1 MDWVMKKK
9 RSVCAAAA
17 LVMACNVESLVQD
30 FHDQH
35 GPGTDTAESSG
46 GSTGRGG
53 ESTTGVVGMEE
64 GSGGVETSGSGG
76 GSTGSSGEV
85 AGTTGGSTGEESTT
99 GEAVVAECGNSVVEG
114 DEECDDPGDTRCHK
128 CVRDRL
134 VFVTSKNVHGD
145 FAERE
150 LAGYDY
156 MCNHLAAVAG
166 LLTNS
171 QPRFKPWVSTS
182 EGSAAERLYH
192 SRGRYVLRNG
202 LVFAESW
209 DALVAG
215 EILNPLNVDEN
226 SQTRNAAV
234 FTDTRPDGSA
244 MPGSHCDDWQLADS
258 DLFAYWGDSYAM
270 DSDWSLYVGE
280 ATNPIPCSFP
290 TALYCFESP

>member
-1 MDWVMKKK
+1 MGSRIHGEVLTMDWVMKKK

-134 VFVTSKNVHGD
+134 VFVTSKNVYGD

-182 EGSAAERLYH
+182 EGERGGAAVSLAGALRAAQRAGVRGELGRAGGGRDLEPAERGREQPDAE
-192 SRGRYVLRNG
+192 RGGVHGHAAGRERDARKSLR
-202 LVFAESW
+202 
-209 DALVAG
+209 
-215 EILNPLNVDEN
+215 
-226 SQTRNAAV
+226 
-234 FTDTRPDGSA
+234 
-244 MPGSHCDDWQLADS
+244 
-258 DLFAYWGDSYAM
+258 
-270 DSDWSLYVGE
+270 
-280 ATNPIPCSFP
+280 
-290 TALYCFESP
+290 